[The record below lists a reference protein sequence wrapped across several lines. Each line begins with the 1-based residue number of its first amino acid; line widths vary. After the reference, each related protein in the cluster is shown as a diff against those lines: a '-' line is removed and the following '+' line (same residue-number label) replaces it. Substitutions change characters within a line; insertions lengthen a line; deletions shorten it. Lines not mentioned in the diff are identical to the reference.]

1 MRATRAALLAAL
13 LVGGCTAGSG
23 VVTSPA
29 TPSAAPATQTAS
41 PEPTPTPTPS
51 APPSASPVL
60 STVYTADDT
69 EIAKLIKA
77 GVEEATP
84 QLKGLADMDPGQ
96 MEVLFLPLGMWITEQ
111 REGLNAYTP
120 TSCTA
125 GAVALFSDGLDQYDA
140 IRQKFMEWQDWGANG
155 RAYPPGAPREAREN
169 VRSGRSRARGELPKL
184 SEWPARRDSN
194 PRPTRAKSVLPTLS
208 HLLEGSIRTA
218 SATRQARPGSQRWA
232 APIRHLPEGF
242 ETPDL
247 LIVG

>member
-1 MRATRAALLAAL
+1 LVIGEESMRGTRAALLAAL

-23 VVTSPA
+23 AVTSPA
-29 TPSAAPATQTAS
+29 APSAAPATQTAS

-111 REGLNAYTP
+111 REGLGAYTP

-140 IRQKFMEWQDWGANG
+140 IRQKFMAWRDWGANG
-155 RAYPPGAPREAREN
+155 RAYPPGAPREARETFAAA
-169 VRSGRSRARGELPKL
+169 VAEL
-184 SEWPARRDSN
+184 E
-194 PRPTRAKSVLPTLS
+194 
-208 HLLEGSIRTA
+208 
-218 SATRQARPGSQRWA
+218 ATCPG
-232 APIRHLPEGF
+232 
-242 ETPDL
+242 
-247 LIVG
+247 